1 MYLLTLYIL
10 DMVLQIE
17 KFKSMQTSERIP
29 IESAVD
35 VLKQHMRLIDRVS
48 EWAEKMGSQDT
59 KKFSRQIR
67 DHYGV
72 RPKKL
77 MTQIKL
83 QRVKDLISNDE
94 KITFYEVAKEV
105 GKKDEQA
112 LYHFVMRATGHPPSK
127 FRTGKK

>member
-1 MYLLTLYIL
+1 MLS
-10 DMVLQIE
+10 QIE
-17 KFKSMQTSERIP
+17 RFETMHKKEKKP

-35 VLKQHMRLIDRVS
+35 VLKQHISVIDRVS
-48 EWAEKMGSQDT
+48 EWAEKMGSHNT